1 MKFTKKQVKDIQ
13 PLNEHKKLK
22 RAWLMLRLSSYFVI
36 TTFGIYGIVSF
47 FSSYKL
53 QTPIV
58 FQSPVVKIKTDLKS
72 PVSTRSASL
81 IRQVNA
87 AELTDEEYI
96 RHKFGSHGDVAV
108 AIAKAES
115 GLRADAVN
123 PNNSNGTIDIGCWQV
138 NSIHLKKGS
147 ITIDELLDCKKATD
161 WVYDNLYKY
170 QGFAPWV
177 AFNSGAYLAKM

>member
-1 MKFTKKQVKDIQ
+1 MKFQKKEVKTIQ

-22 RAWLMLRLSSYFVI
+22 RAWFMLRLSSYFVV
-36 TTFGIYGIVSF
+36 TAFGVYGIISF
-47 FSSYKL
+47 FSNYKL

-58 FQSPVVKIKTDLKS
+58 FQSPVVKIQNNLKS
-72 PVSTRSASL
+72 PVSTKSASL
-81 IRQVNA
+81 IHQVQA
-87 AELTDEEYI
+87 EELTNEEYI
-96 RHKFGSHGDVAV
+96 RNKFGAHGDIAVAV
-108 AIAKAES
+108 AKAES

-138 NSIHLKKGS
+138 NSIHLKKGVA
-147 ITIDELLDCKKATD
+147 IETLLDCKRATD

-170 QGFAPWV
+170 SGFNPWV